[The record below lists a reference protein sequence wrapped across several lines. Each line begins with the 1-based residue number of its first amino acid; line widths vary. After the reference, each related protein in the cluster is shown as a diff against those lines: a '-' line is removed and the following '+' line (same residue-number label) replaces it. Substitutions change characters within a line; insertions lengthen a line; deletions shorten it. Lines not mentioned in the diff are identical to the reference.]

1 MWKLSG
7 LAIHSKV
14 TSSNSPHVCFF
25 CCLYCVYRYLIFSC
39 LFGTLFHCWF
49 LSPEYKWTFVFVFTF
64 TSYLNETCAQCLEQ
78 KKRYKINN
86 QVKWMRRLRFC
97 SSQLTA
103 SFLISY
109 CKKSVPLERH
119 WDTMILINLL
129 SLAVWNSKTNFLFRW
144 NTYKDKYNYCRI
156 QGSKI

>member
-1 MWKLSG
+1 MLLLLS
-7 LAIHSKV
+7 LLCLSLFDIFLLIWDSFSLLVFV
-14 TSSNSPHVCFF
+14 TRIQVDFCF
-25 CCLYCVYRYLIFSC
+25 CVYFHLIPKRNMCSMPR
-39 LFGTLFHCWF
+39 T
-49 LSPEYKWTFVFVFTF
+49 
-64 TSYLNETCAQCLEQ
+64 

-97 SSQLTA
+97 SSQLTT

-129 SLAVWNSKTNFLFRW
+129 SLAVWNSKTNFLLRW